1 MLCDNVMLMGLGTAG
16 SFQFYDT
23 LPPKRC
29 MARCSGGSMAWRYWW
44 NAPLWVSEALAA
56 SILCQKSTFAVVGC
70 CGLETVMMRVDFYCS
85 VL

>member
-1 MLCDNVMLMGLGTAG
+1 MLCDDVMLMGLGTAG

-44 NAPLWVSEALAA
+44 NAPLLVSEAFAA
-56 SILCQKSTFAVVGC
+56 SICTFAVVGC
-70 CGLETVMMRVDFYCS
+70 CGLETAMMRMDF
-85 VL
+85 